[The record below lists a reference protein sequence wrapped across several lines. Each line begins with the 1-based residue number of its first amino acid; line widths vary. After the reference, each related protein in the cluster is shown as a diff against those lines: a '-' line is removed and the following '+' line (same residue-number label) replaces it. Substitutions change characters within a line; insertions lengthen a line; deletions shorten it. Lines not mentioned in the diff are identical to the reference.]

1 MAIINCPSCHEQI
14 SDKAKVC
21 SHCRYSKDQSN
32 SPEIGTKDSV
42 KGVSQS
48 SLKIQ
53 RIKTIQSLQ
62 SQTMLALLLSIA
74 GFVFYYWDGI
84 DDKLLQQWVG
94 MGTIIIGMVWYFVNR
109 VRMNFLT
116 RKIKKLRK

>member
-1 MAIINCPSCHEQI
+1 MAIISCPSCHEQI

-21 SHCRYSKDQSN
+21 PHCEVSTEPSN
-32 SPEIGTKDSV
+32 SQGSNSEKTITE
-42 KGVSQS
+42 S
-48 SLKIQ
+48 SLKVK

-84 DDKLLQQWVG
+84 EDKVLQQWVG
-94 MGTIIIGMVWYFVNR
+94 MGTIILGMGWYFINR
-109 VRMNFLT
+109 VRMSYLT
-116 RKIKKLRK
+116 RKFKKLRK